1 MWDFYTGKNL
11 FITGG
16 SGFLGTALIYRLVTQ
31 APAAHL
37 YILCRG
43 GLPYVDFVST
53 TLVPPSQRLIMRQQ
67 EANKNMERGPP
78 TTSSG
83 ANDRSKVL
91 DGDMLQP
98 DFGLTSNNLDII
110 RRQVH
115 VIIHSASSIALLSS
129 LAKLVSPVIEVSERL
144 AHFALECKNLECF
157 VYVSTAYANG
167 HLFSQTD
174 MTSEIEVQEAIFPL
188 SHSTVS
194 SDKDDSLQQEWYQV
208 RKTGSSTAFESHDFP
223 WAYAYAKHLTE
234 RLITRLFDSSDK
246 RLLVIRPSI
255 IDPAQCFPYR
265 NYCRPMSSPHV
276 IASGAFCLVLSRTVC
291 FSSQFRNPDQES
303 TLDQVPVDVVV
314 DRLLVHLASGTSGPV
329 HTVAGAA
336 RMPFLHSWNSSFKY
350 RRIPWSLR
358 LKWVS
363 DSRESKKIHEIGKLY
378 RVIGMSFNFVEDK
391 STAIWNQLPRSER
404 SKLHLFADKDMLFYG
419 HKHIRREH
427 VWTCIVHL
435 TKRRKVTRWLAKLL
449 YQSLQSAESPE
460 GSESICPCVSQGS
473 KGQC

>member
-43 GLPYVDFVST
+43 GLP
-53 TLVPPSQRLIMRQQ
+53 RLIKTWSEVLPQHQVEQMTDP
-67 EANKNMERGPP
+67 KVV
-78 TTSSG
+78 S
-83 ANDRSKVL
+83 VL

-194 SDKDDSLQQEWYQV
+194 SDKDDSLQQEWYQYTWLV
-208 RKTGSSTAFESHDFP
+208 VPLGRFTQSPEPRECHFCTAGILLSNIVGFP
-223 WAYAYAKHLTE
+223 G
-234 RLITRLFDSSDK
+234 LFD
-246 RLLVIRPSI
+246 
-255 IDPAQCFPYR
+255 
-265 NYCRPMSSPHV
+265 
-276 IASGAFCLVLSRTVC
+276 
-291 FSSQFRNPDQES
+291 
-303 TLDQVPVDVVV
+303 
-314 DRLLVHLASGTSGPV
+314 
-329 HTVAGAA
+329 
-336 RMPFLHSWNSSFKY
+336 
-350 RRIPWSLR
+350 
-358 LKWVS
+358 
-363 DSRESKKIHEIGKLY
+363 
-378 RVIGMSFNFVEDK
+378 
-391 STAIWNQLPRSER
+391 
-404 SKLHLFADKDMLFYG
+404 
-419 HKHIRREH
+419 
-427 VWTCIVHL
+427 
-435 TKRRKVTRWLAKLL
+435 
-449 YQSLQSAESPE
+449 
-460 GSESICPCVSQGS
+460 
-473 KGQC
+473 